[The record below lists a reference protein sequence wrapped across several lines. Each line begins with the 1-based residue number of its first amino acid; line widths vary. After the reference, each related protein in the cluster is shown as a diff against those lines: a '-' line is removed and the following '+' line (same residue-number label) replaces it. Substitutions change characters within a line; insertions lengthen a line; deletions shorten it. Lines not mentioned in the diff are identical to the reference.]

1 MAKSMEYV
9 DKMEQAIIDALGAE
23 RALDAI
29 TRALDYDTKA
39 DIYSYI
45 IRCHDIQGVE
55 DEDNS
60 NS

>member
-9 DKMEQAIIDALGAE
+9 DKMEQ
-23 RALDAI
+23 AI

>member
-1 MAKSMEYV
+1 MSRLE
-9 DKMEQAIIDALGAE
+9 LGQVVQ
-23 RALDAI
+23 
-29 TRALDYDTKA
+29 TRGIYEACQEDEAFSREVMA

>member
-9 DKMEQAIIDALGAE
+9 DAMEQAIIEALGAE
-23 RALDAI
+23 GALDAI
-29 TRALDYDTKA
+29 TRALSYDTKE

-60 NS
+60 NN